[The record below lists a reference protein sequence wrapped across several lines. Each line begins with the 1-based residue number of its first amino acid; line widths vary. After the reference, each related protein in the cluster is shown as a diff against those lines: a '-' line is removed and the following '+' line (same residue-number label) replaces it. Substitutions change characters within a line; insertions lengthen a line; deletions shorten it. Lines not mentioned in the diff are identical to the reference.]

1 MRMHARNF
9 GDRDFASLFLALRVM
24 HSSKDEREQV
34 VARLN
39 KSFTEYLD
47 DADAPRFLDINLD
60 DVGIDEMF
68 PTQS

>member
-1 MRMHARNF
+1 
-9 GDRDFASLFLALRVM
+9 M